1 MDTKITI
8 EIQAEK
14 INNNYFSFTCPFC
27 VKSKH
32 SKKNIEHRFSSQN
45 NTDNRIENRSGTC
58 LNLNT
63 YYCIYITENTLR
75 I

>member
-8 EIQAEK
+8 EIEAEQ
-14 INNNYFSFTCPFC
+14 INNNYFSFTCPFF

-32 SKKNIEHRFSSQN
+32 SKKN
-45 NTDNRIENRSGTC
+45 NRIENRSGTC